1 MGTVKKSTATVAEEL
16 RVLGSF
22 ADSPEI
28 ANMLNLLTPDFW
40 ATIGTAVTNLVTV
53 AALLGWIHPN
63 IEGLTQ
69 AIIALVGAAEVVALN
84 SVLIW
89 KYLQN
94 RQDLR
99 TRAMEAKFRY
109 MEAIAVG
116 KVQLAIAAKSE
127 T

>member
-1 MGTVKKSTATVAEEL
+1 MGMAKKSTATVAEEL

-28 ANMLNLLTPDFW
+28 ANMLNVLTPDFW

-63 IEGLTQ
+63 TEGLTQ

>member
-1 MGTVKKSTATVAEEL
+1 MGMAKKSTATVAEEL

-28 ANMLNLLTPDFW
+28 ANMLNVLTPDFW

-63 IEGLTQ
+63 TEGLTQ

-99 TRAMEAKFRY
+99 TRTMEAKFRY

-116 KVQLAIAAKSE
+116 KVQLEIAAKSE